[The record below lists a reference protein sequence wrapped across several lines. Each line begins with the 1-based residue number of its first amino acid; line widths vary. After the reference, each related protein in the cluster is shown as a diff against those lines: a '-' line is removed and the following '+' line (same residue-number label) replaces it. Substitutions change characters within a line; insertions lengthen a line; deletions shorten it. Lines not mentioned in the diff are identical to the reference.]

1 MLCAAPAWPCLLGVW
16 LDVPPGR
23 DIGESLERDQRGLA
37 AQCTDTG
44 MVPVGK
50 KTPDEE
56 VQV

>member
-16 LDVPPGR
+16 L
-23 DIGESLERDQRGLA
+23 ESLERDQRGLA